1 MLSATSFGIGSGQA
15 CHSRLVFGFWVKS
28 SKFRVACPTCERV
41 PALLA
46 GALFALEVVGSNRA
60 SATRNYS
67 AAIGS
72 EHPATIRIDSRPPQ
86 HLDLAS
92 LRPSPM
98 QSMTSYKPTYRDEFA
113 PVATPASPSFKIA
126 TICDSVNLDFLM
138 TCPVSGESTIYLYPS
153 RGEPTISMRQYHYRE
168 TNLPNLRS
176 WRDGRRHRHA
186 QFPAR
191 QQVCPKDAPVRPP
204 FRPDAARLTRC

>member
-1 MLSATSFGIGSGQA
+1 MTGLAIRPAGEWISTST
-15 CHSRLVFGFWVKS
+15 
-28 SKFRVACPTCERV
+28 RVLGKYAIRNQRS
-41 PALLA
+41 
-46 GALFALEVVGSNRA
+46 VGSNHA

-153 RGEPTISMRQYHYRE
+153 RESLRPRYGNTTTERPIFPSGGHGETDEDIVTRNSRRGSKFVRKTRQ
-168 TNLPNLRS
+168 
-176 WRDGRRHRHA
+176 
-186 QFPAR
+186 
-191 QQVCPKDAPVRPP
+191 
-204 FRPDAARLTRC
+204 

>member
-1 MLSATSFGIGSGQA
+1 MTLHPGYAATRISSNLNGSTKQ
-15 CHSRLVFGFWVKS
+15 
-28 SKFRVACPTCERV
+28 
-41 PALLA
+41 
-46 GALFALEVVGSNRA
+46 VGWLQA

-98 QSMTSYKPTYRDEFA
+98 QSTTSYKPTYWDEFA

-126 TICDSVNLDFLM
+126 TIWDSVNLDFLM
-138 TCPVSGESTIYLYPS
+138 TSPVPGEPAIYLYPRRESLRPRYGNTTTERPIFPSGGHGESDEDIVTRNS
-153 RGEPTISMRQYHYRE
+153 RRGSKFVRKT
-168 TNLPNLRS
+168 
-176 WRDGRRHRHA
+176 
-186 QFPAR
+186 R
-191 QQVCPKDAPVRPP
+191 QQGLLFAPTPRV
-204 FRPDAARLTRC
+204 